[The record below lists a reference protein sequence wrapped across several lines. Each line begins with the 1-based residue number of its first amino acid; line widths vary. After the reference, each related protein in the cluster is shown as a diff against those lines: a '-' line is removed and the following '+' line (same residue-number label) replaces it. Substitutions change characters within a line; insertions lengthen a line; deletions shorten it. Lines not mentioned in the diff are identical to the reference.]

1 MAFSLASLCDAE
13 TAVSSVKQEWEW
25 GSSDLFSTRFP
36 STELWLTQPWAAQL
50 LVLRPGAE

>member
-1 MAFSLASLCDAE
+1 MAFSWASPCDA
-13 TAVSSVKQEWEW
+13 VSALSRVKQEWEW
-25 GSSDLFSTRFP
+25 GSSDLFHSRFP